1 MNTENFSEVFALH
14 RFSEAVE
21 EVNSRTPG
29 DVEVTLHS
37 ISSGRK
43 LNFSDFLSLI
53 SPSADSYLEELAI
66 HSKEITL
73 ERFGKAIQ
81 LYTPLYLSNECR
93 SSCLYCGFSFENRI
107 PRKTLSE
114 EELRREAEILK
125 DLGFRHI
132 LVLTGEDYSK
142 TPLKYI
148 KRSIEILK
156 EYFSSVS
163 IEIYPMKEEDY
174 SELISAGADGLALYQ
189 ETYHPDTYKEYHIRG
204 VKKDMIFRLDGP
216 DRGGRA
222 GFRKIGIGAL
232 LGLSAPLGEM
242 YFLGLHASHLLGKYW
257 RSQIQISLP
266 RMRPAKGEFSKV
278 IRVNDREF
286 ARFVFAFRIY
296 FRDTGIV
303 LSTRESAEFRD
314 NLLGLGITQMSAG
327 SKTEPGGYQGLDTL
341 EQFEIEDKR
350 SLEEVMEMI
359 RNRGYDPVLKDFDK
373 AIL

>member
-132 LVLTGEDYSK
+132 LVLTG
-142 TPLKYI
+142 
-148 KRSIEILK
+148 
-156 EYFSSVS
+156 
-163 IEIYPMKEEDY
+163 
-174 SELISAGADGLALYQ
+174 
-189 ETYHPDTYKEYHIRG
+189 
-204 VKKDMIFRLDGP
+204 
-216 DRGGRA
+216 
-222 GFRKIGIGAL
+222 
-232 LGLSAPLGEM
+232 
-242 YFLGLHASHLLGKYW
+242 
-257 RSQIQISLP
+257 
-266 RMRPAKGEFSKV
+266 
-278 IRVNDREF
+278 
-286 ARFVFAFRIY
+286 
-296 FRDTGIV
+296 
-303 LSTRESAEFRD
+303 
-314 NLLGLGITQMSAG
+314 
-327 SKTEPGGYQGLDTL
+327 
-341 EQFEIEDKR
+341 
-350 SLEEVMEMI
+350 
-359 RNRGYDPVLKDFDK
+359 
-373 AIL
+373 